1 MENEIPKA
9 HFELFTDEEKAREF
23 FEKQRWPEGPV
34 CPHCGEVNNAYKLAG
49 KTTRKGLY
57 KCGGCRN
64 KFTVTMRSIFEDSHI
79 PLHKWFFAIHLMC
92 ASKKGMSA
100 FQFHRMTE
108 TFYGK
113 KVSYHTAWFM
123 FHRVRYAMTQHPM
136 IEKLRGTV
144 ECDETWVG
152 PKEKGTGFRGAG
164 HPESKKR
171 PVLALLDRER
181 GKVRSFPME
190 RATLANIKPIMKA
203 HVEVGTRIQTDEA
216 VVYHAMR
223 DEFPDHDVVTHRDGE
238 YSRRE
243 ADGRLVTTNTVEGYF
258 SLIKRGIYGTYHH
271 VGVPYLQQYLNEF
284 DFRYNQRKV
293 TDAER
298 AGLALKATE
307 GKRLTLRRPV
317 AKVD

>member
-1 MENEIPKA
+1 MANDIPKA
-9 HFELFTDEEKAREF
+9 HFELFNDEEKAREF

-57 KCGGCRN
+57 KCAGCRN

-108 TFYGK
+108 SFYGK
-113 KVSYHTAWFM
+113 KVSYRTAWFM
-123 FHRVRYAMTQHPM
+123 FHRIRYAMTQHPM

-144 ECDETWVG
+144 EADETWVG
-152 PKEKGTGFRGAG
+152 PKERGTGWRGTG
-164 HPESKKR
+164 HPQSKKR

-190 RATLANIKPIMKA
+190 RATLENIKPIMKA
-203 HVEVGTRIQTDEA
+203 HVEVGTTIQSDEA
-216 VVYHAMR
+216 NVYHFMR
-223 DEFPDHDVVTHRDGE
+223 DEFPNHDVVTHKNKE

-284 DFRYNQRKV
+284 DFRYNNRKV

-298 AGLALKATE
+298 ANLALKACD
-307 GKRLTLRRPV
+307 GKRLTLRRPTSV
-317 AKVD
+317 Q

>member
-1 MENEIPKA
+1 MANDIPKA
-9 HFELFTDEEKAREF
+9 HFELFRDEEKAREF
-23 FEKQRWPEGPV
+23 FEKQRWPEGPI

-57 KCGGCRN
+57 KCAGCRN

-113 KVSYHTAWFM
+113 KVSYRTAWFM
-123 FHRVRYAMTQHPM
+123 FHRIRYAMTQHPM

-144 ECDETWVG
+144 EADETWVG
-152 PKEKGTGFRGAG
+152 PKEKGTGWRGTG
-164 HPESKKR
+164 HPQSKKR

-190 RATLANIKPIMKA
+190 RATLENIKPIMKA
-203 HVEVGTRIQTDEA
+203 HVEVGTTIQSDEA
-216 VVYHAMR
+216 SVYHFMR
-223 DEFPDHDVVTHRDGE
+223 DEFPSHDVVTHKNKE

-284 DFRYNQRKV
+284 DFRYNNRKV

-298 AGLALKATE
+298 AELAVRACE
-307 GKRLTLRRPV
+307 GKRLTLRRPTSV
-317 AKVD
+317 Q